1 MNFNSPPEIYEP
13 PAKRRYWVVKAD
25 SGKYYEAFVSNSLIA
40 IGHLDEFF
48 GGSSFSSPFVR
59 SPSLLRM
66 LMTKS
71 LADGRSYFNSNNYG
85 QVNSFVNEMAVGD
98 WVLTKGQRHVRV
110 GVITSPSRI
119 DDQIVRYKADK
130 EDLFEREAGLSFK
143 LRRDVLWGPEILL
156 SNLPADIYYSLRAPM
171 TVYTVDQYVE
181 SICFTLYP
189 CFKVG
194 ETLHLSI
201 NINKK
206 EEISN
211 YYLSKVF
218 EYLNELD
225 FLSQVD
231 IHGDDLESAHH
242 SFVEKGLF
250 ALSTQ
255 ASFHSPGEIWVKLV
269 LAGKKSKML
278 QAVTIYSML
287 FGNAHMGVD
296 GILDLESRQE
306 LWSVLI
312 ERINMNHVEKASN
325 ELQLKMPEY
334 DTKGI
339 ESVSVARQG
348 ND

>member
-1 MNFNSPPEIYEP
+1 MNFNSPSEIYEP

-25 SGKYYEAFVSNSLIA
+25 SGKYYEAFVGNSLIA
-40 IGHLDEFF
+40 IGHLDEFV
-48 GGSSFSSPFVR
+48 GDSLAANPLVKSSTS
-59 SPSLLRM
+59 LRM
-66 LMTKS
+66 LMTKTS
-71 LADGRSYFNSNNYG
+71 ASGRNYFNSNNYG

-98 WVLTKGQRHVRV
+98 WVLTKDQEHVRV
-110 GVITSPSRI
+110 GVIISPPRV
-119 DDQIVRYKADK
+119 DNQMVRQKVDK
-130 EDLFEREAGLSFK
+130 GELFERELELNFK
-143 LRRDVLWGPEILL
+143 LRRDVIWGPEILVR
-156 SNLPADIYYSLRAPM
+156 NLPTDIYYSLRAPM
-171 TVYTVDQYVE
+171 TVYNVDQYFE

-201 NINKK
+201 KIDKK

-231 IHGDDLESAHH
+231 IDREDLEAAHH
-242 SFVEKGLF
+242 LFVEQGLF
-250 ALSTQ
+250 TLSTQ

-287 FGNAHMGVD
+287 FGNAHLGVD
-296 GILDLESRQE
+296 GVLDLESRQK
-306 LWSVLI
+306 LWGVLI
-312 ERINMNHVEKASN
+312 ERINMNIVEKASN

-334 DTKGI
+334 DTEEI
-339 ESVSVARQG
+339 ESVVVARQN